1 MARWRLSPEAG
12 EDLLEIGRY
21 TTQEW
26 GEAQSERYLDRLN
39 DTFHRLVLMPG
50 LGRARDDI
58 RPGVFSYPAGRHM
71 VWYRPVE
78 TGIEILRVLHT
89 RQRSEDALP

>member
-1 MARWRLSPEAG
+1 MAEFYLSAEAKADLRDIALYTQAMWGREQRNSYVFELEGVFGRLA
-12 EDLLEIGRY
+12 
-21 TTQEW
+21 
-26 GEAQSERYLDRLN
+26 A
-39 DTFHRLVLMPG
+39 MPG
-50 LGRARDDI
+50 LGRSREDI

-71 VWYRPVE
+71 VWYRPVD